1 MGRFYLFWVIS
12 TRSTLHPTRR
22 ARPGGPSLGQGRPGP
37 GLEGRGG
44 RPWSLWPPFTVER
57 SWLPPCTPKAE
68 RWGCRKTRCPMGTT
82 AARLVALALDG
93 HPRAAGPGF
102 GTSCRGQPT
111 SPRAHTIDIT
121 SCSGHSPAS
130 RSLDSRRTPPPGGAV
145 CGAWKWGP
153 PPRRRETDRQT
164 ERSNNSPKLTSH
176 PARLPCTHLLPP
188 PPLPPSVQA
197 ASIWGH
203 PWAMPRPRC
212 LGVFPRLGPLFPP
225 CS

>member
-1 MGRFYLFWVIS
+1 M
-12 TRSTLHPTRR
+12 
-22 ARPGGPSLGQGRPGP
+22 GQGRPGP

-130 RSLDSRRTPPPGGAV
+130 RSLDSRRTPPQAGQCAGR
-145 CGAWKWGP
+145 GSGGP
-153 PPRRRETDRQT
+153 PLEGVRLTDRRRE
-164 ERSNNSPKLTSH
+164 
-176 PARLPCTHLLPP
+176 AITHQSLPP
-188 PPLPPSVQA
+188 TPPACRAPTCFLLLLLLSLLQLRLLLSGGTPGPCRDPTV
-197 ASIWGH
+197 WGS
-203 PWAMPRPRC
+203 
-212 LGVFPRLGPLFPP
+212 FPGLGPFFLPVHDTCFHPEIRG
-225 CS
+225 SQERG